1 MNAPSGTNIPLVIQI
16 GKWRRKIILPTVTKC
31 QDNAF
36 NDPNTVRLPRSMSDR
51 GPGDAAG
58 DVHMPQIALSTGHSD
73 ALDCLLRK
81 IGIADSEF
89 TPDSG
94 SGRVHMYVGGAGKS
108 GDQGSAMLASG
119 ATFADSYGTLFP
131 NYGKMAGYDMIMLQ
145 CEGEQLDERED
156 AVPRQHEALRRPRR
170 ARLRRPPALG
180 LDPHGPAALAGDR
193 QLDRRRRPTCRA
205 R

>member
-36 NDPNTVRLPRSMSDR
+36 NDPNTVRLPRNMNDR
-51 GPGDAAG
+51 GTGDAAG

-94 SGRVHMYVGGAGKS
+94 GGPGAHVRRRRGQVGRPGLDDAGVGR
-108 GDQGSAMLASG
+108 DVRR
-119 ATFADSYGTLFP
+119 FV
-131 NYGKMAGYDMIMLQ
+131 
-145 CEGEQLDERED
+145 RD
-156 AVPRQHEALRRPRR
+156 AVPELRRR
-170 ARLRRPPALG
+170 
-180 LDPHGPAALAGDR
+180 
-193 QLDRRRRPTCRA
+193 
-205 R
+205 